1 MQRNKFWVIILFLVI
16 SFAAC
21 SQNLRKT
28 MPPLE
33 DVLHAGP
40 LATIL
45 VYSGNVALGQTGPSV
60 DGLKLNIGGTA
71 VLSAQGR
78 DSNNRTIKIKPK
90 WTASKPEIIEIS
102 PDTGDIVTVKGLREG
117 TAEIV
122 VEYEGV
128 KTTVQYIFV
137 K

>member
-1 MQRNKFWVIILFLVI
+1 MQKKFLIVSFFFLI
-16 SFAAC
+16 SIAAC
-21 SQNLRKT
+21 SENMRKT

-45 VYSGNVALGQTGPSV
+45 VYSGNVALGQTGPTAN
-60 DGLKLNIGGTA
+60 GLNISIGGTA

-102 PDTGDIVTVKGLREG
+102 PDTGDIVSVKGLREG
-117 TAEIV
+117 TSEIV
-122 VEYEGV
+122 VEYKGV